1 MTGPTET
8 EVKIQLPQTDVVQER
23 LQGAGFSESV
33 PRLFEA
39 NTLYDT
45 KNNDLRQSNMLL
57 RLRRV
62 GDKHVIT
69 WKGKGEP
76 GPHKSR
82 PEIETKVQSGEHMH
96 QILGQLGFQATFRY
110 EKFRTEYRSENG
122 EGVVTVDETPIGNF
136 LEIEGPAEWID
147 ATAERLGFSATDY
160 ILESYGRLYL
170 AACERQ
176 GVRPTNMVF
185 ASHSS

>member
-8 EVKIQLPQTDVVQER
+8 EVKIKLPETVSMLER
-23 LQGAGFSESV
+23 LHSAGFSESA
-33 PRLFEA
+33 PRLFEV

-45 KNNDLRQSNMLL
+45 RKNELRASKMLL

-62 GDKHVIT
+62 GDNHILT
-69 WKGKGEP
+69 WKGPGEP

-82 PEIETKVQSGEHMH
+82 PEIETRVNSGESMH
-96 QILGQLGFQATFRY
+96 QILRQLGFHPSFRY
-110 EKFRTEYRSENG
+110 EKFRTEYRTAEQA
-122 EGVVTVDETPIGNF
+122 GVVTVDETPIGNF
-136 LEIEGPAEWID
+136 LEIEGPPEWID
-147 ATAERLGFSATDY
+147 ATAKRLGFSAQDY
-160 ILESYGRLYL
+160 ILDSYVRLYL

-176 GVRPTNMVF
+176 GVEPTNMVF